1 MKIKVLLIIPN
12 RKVQVV
18 RIPSN
23 IKFLKDFLGK
33 ELCQIRL
40 DKNNILVADR
50 KAEYDDFNRIYNG
63 EIIRGPF
70 FVISIKNRQR
80 RSLNKKDIKKYSDIF
95 KLEKHKITVDRYK
108 EEYLEK
114 YYLKQAKIKTK
125 NKKHNKEVI
134 FKSAA

>member
-40 DKNNILVADR
+40 DKNNVLVADR

-63 EIIRGPF
+63 EIIREPF

-95 KLEKHKITVDRYK
+95 KLEKHKITVNRYK